1 MYQDYDTH
9 HDHGDGWHWHR
20 DGSGNSYEDKHNSNL
35 GACNHADAWVGGCI
49 GVGNPDPPV
58 EEDLYTLYH
67 DHLDYYGI
75 GKHLLHRHLKT
86 EGDNDGDH
94 YHDPPEQS
102 DDEPFVS
109 RRNDVIHS
117 HNYTDL
123 DPDDPANV
131 NVNEWHQ
138 HKKEARGDDG
148 SFGYA
153 ESSHHGSAQRDS
165 GHDGSVDNPEPSDF
179 DFEPGILPEME
190 VVTPY
195 YPVKPVVDTVKP
207 TAPTEIME
215 TLDEV
220 KDQEP
225 VIPES
230 VEQIVEEM
238 PEPEVEDMRESE
250 TYEFHQGWNLV
261 MFALLPEDVTTLA
274 ELYPHLESDVVLAVN
289 VAGCWLMYK
298 GEGETGDV
306 KLHPNMGVAVY
317 APMPFSLTLIGHR
330 IKLVT
335 SFPIHAGLN
344 LIGFSLPPPEIAK
357 PSDLLSETGICAV
370 VRVIDGGF
378 QIIGRAGDSGDTD
391 FAPNEAFMV
400 ISPVSYDLEWQIAA
414 APMAPHAA
422 TLATLGGNETMGYNK
437 QIGYDIQTRSRQ
449 RVLPWL
455 DGEEWQWVLYQNGN
469 WAGNS
474 PFHYGS
480 EQGAHDAGFQEAIKR
495 GQ

>member
-1 MYQDYDTH
+1 MRKASEGGEVVSGYDYGADHRMYQDYDTH

-75 GKHLLHRHLKT
+75 DKHLLHRHLKT

-138 HKKEARGDDG
+138 HKKEAREDDG
-148 SFGYA
+148 IFDYA
-153 ESSHHGSAQRDS
+153 ESSHHGNAQRDS

-190 VVTPY
+190 VVTPE
-195 YPVKPVVDTVKP
+195 YPVKPVVDTVTP

-215 TLDEV
+215 TLDEI

-225 VIPES
+225 TIPDKIEAEVLDAEP
-230 VEQIVEEM
+230 VEVTDE
-238 PEPEVEDMRESE
+238 RES
-250 TYEFHQGWNLV
+250 YDYDFHSGWNFV
-261 MFALLPEDVTTLA
+261 TFPVLPHGVETLED
-274 ELYPHLESDVVLAVN
+274 LYPHLYPNLYNDPVLAVY
-289 VAGCWLMYK
+289 AEGCWLIYQ
-298 GEGETGDV
+298 GEGETGMIP
-306 KLHPNMGVAVY
+306 LTPNRGVAVY
-317 APMPFSLTLIGHR
+317 AEEAFS
-330 IKLVT
+330 VT
-335 SFPIHAGLN
+335 IF
-344 LIGFSLPPPEIAK
+344 GFRSQESELELMLGGNFVGV
-357 PSDLLSETGICAV
+357 PSDVERPSDFLGEAIAV
-370 VRVIDGGF
+370 LREIDGNLYLV
-378 QIIGRAGDSGDTD
+378 GRVGDSGDEPFED
-391 FAPNEAFMV
+391 GESAFL
-400 ISPVSYDLEWQIAA
+400 IVSEIAA
-414 APMAPHAA
+414 APMAPRKG
-422 TLATLGGNETMGYNK
+422 TLAT
-437 QIGYDIQTRSRQ
+437 
-449 RVLPWL
+449 PW
-455 DGEEWQWVLYQNGN
+455 
-469 WAGNS
+469 
-474 PFHYGS
+474 
-480 EQGAHDAGFQEAIKR
+480 GAMKR
-495 GQ
+495 